1 LETILAGLFAELLGI
16 NRIGVNDNFFEAGGH
31 SLLAMRLV
39 NHVRAALGVSL
50 PVRAIFMSPTV
61 AELAIHTEQA
71 LTNEI
76 EAMTADEIETALGLA
91 DEAGASNAMTGSP
104 E

>member
-1 LETILAGLFAELLGI
+1 
-16 NRIGVNDNFFEAGGH
+16 
-31 SLLAMRLV
+31 MRLV
-39 NHVRAALGVSL
+39 SHVRAALGVSL

-76 EAMTADEIETALGLA
+76 EAMTAEEIEAALGVA
-91 DEAGASNAMTGSP
+91 GEAGARPTAMTGSL